1 METMPTVLIISIP
14 RPFQKRRVL
23 SSIWNLE
30 PRTRWRKFRFRQRPA
45 RKGWQ
50 RNRIRCLMSPQP
62 GKNNRPGHREDG
74 FIMIEVNERI
84 EVASAPR
91 TVWDL
96 LSDPRAVIDCVP
108 GATLGEQHEDGSFDA
123 TLIVKFGPA
132 KVTFKAK
139 VALEMDPAAMTGRV
153 DARGRDN
160 QGGTRVHAKMTFSVE
175 Q

>member
-1 METMPTVLIISIP
+1 
-14 RPFQKRRVL
+14 
-23 SSIWNLE
+23 
-30 PRTRWRKFRFRQRPA
+30 
-45 RKGWQ
+45 
-50 RNRIRCLMSPQP
+50 
-62 GKNNRPGHREDG
+62 
-74 FIMIEVNERI
+74 MIEVNERI
-84 EVASAPR
+84 EVASTPR

-123 TLIVKFGPA
+123 TLTVKFGPA

-160 QGGTRVHAKMTFSVE
+160 QGGTRVHAKMTFGVE
-175 Q
+175 QSQPQGAAIPIAAQVEISGRLATLVESGANFVVKRMTSEFTERVAARCAGVAPA